1 MDRETDQKEINC
13 CLCEKKIVGH
23 GHNPSPLYN
32 KEGRCCTI
40 CNFNKVLPARLILK
54 SK

>member
-1 MDRETDQKEINC
+1 MDKQTDQKEINC

-23 GHNPSPLYN
+23 GHNPLPLY
-32 KEGRCCTI
+32 KKGRCCTI